1 MADGHGHPHG
11 GHAHPHGGHGGG
23 HPHAAGHPHGA
34 GHPHAGGHPHAA
46 GHPHGGGHA
55 HGGLRDHPS
64 SAPRPVDAF
73 LVPAG
78 RDPLTEAFAGREF
91 APPWRGSTPIDPAEA
106 EAVLAEVFGTPR
118 DEPAIAYVHVPYCQN
133 RCLFCGFFQNVWRPE
148 VAEAFVDDVVAE
160 MADRGRTPLVSSAP
174 IAAVY
179 IGGGTPTGLSAAAL
193 ARLVEGLRRH
203 LPLAEDC
210 EITLEGRAYDFG
222 LSKAV
227 AALGAGVNRISL
239 GVQSFDTTIRRRL
252 GRKLANEELRAAIA
266 ELVGLGKARIV
277 CDLIYGLPG
286 QTEETWARDI
296 DTVAELGLDGVT
308 LYALN
313 IWRGGPLSRAIE
325 AGKLPPASPIARQAQ
340 AFAAGIERLR
350 GHGWLQVSQSHLV
363 RSSRERNVYNAGIKR
378 GMPCLPFGPGAGGQ
392 AHGVRWRNVI
402 EIERRHAMQAEGRLP
417 VEGLSRMPA
426 RYAAQAAI
434 TSGLERGAVDIGAV
448 ERLQPGFAAAAAP
461 LLRNWTDAGLVA
473 PDGDSVRTT
482 TAGAFWI
489 TNLTSGLYAALDRAG
504 QPSTPS
510 KEHRMTD
517 TALAAPAPAASPDQL
532 AAQLAQN
539 PDGIL
544 EVLARQH
551 GVSTLEATRMLP
563 AANCTFAPADT
574 FADVMGE
581 LTSWGPMQFIV
592 HTPSI
597 VLECQGPVPPGE
609 FGRGYFNLH
618 GDSPIGG
625 HIKADRCTAI
635 AFVRRPFMGRES
647 CSIQFFDQ
655 DGEAMFKIFVR
666 RMPDR
671 SMDPEQVEKFEAMRV
686 RLAG

>member
-1 MADGHGHPHG
+1 MED
-11 GHAHPHGGHGGG
+11 
-23 HPHAAGHPHGA
+23 
-34 GHPHAGGHPHAA
+34 
-46 GHPHGGGHA
+46 
-55 HGGLRDHPS
+55 
-64 SAPRPVDAF
+64 F

-78 RDPLTEAFAGREF
+78 RDPLTEAFGGREF
-91 APPWRGSTPIDPAEA
+91 APPWRGSVPVDPDEA
-106 EAVLAEVFGTPR
+106 EAVLARVFETPR

-133 RCLFCGFFQNVWRPE
+133 HCLFCGFFQNVWRPE
-148 VAEAFVDDVVAE
+148 VAEAFVDDVIAE
-160 MADRGRTPLVSSAP
+160 VADRGTTPLVASAP
-174 IAAVY
+174 VAAVY
-179 IGGGTPTGLSAAAL
+179 IGGGTPTALPASAL
-193 ARLVEGLRRH
+193 ARLVEGLREH
-203 LPLAEDC
+203 LPLTADC

-222 LSKAV
+222 LAKAE
-227 AALGAGVNRISL
+227 AALDAGVNRISL
-239 GVQSFDTTIRRRL
+239 GVQSFDTGVRRRL
-252 GRKLANEELRAAIA
+252 GRKLPYEELTAFIR
-266 ELVGLGKARIV
+266 ELVGLGRARVV

-286 QTEETWARDI
+286 QTDETWARDL
-296 DTVAELGLDGVT
+296 DTVETLGLDGVT

-313 IWRGGPLSRAIE
+313 IWRGGPLFRAIE
-325 AGKLPPASPIARQAQ
+325 AGKLPAASPIGRQAQ
-340 AFAAGIERLR
+340 TYAAGIAGLTERGFR
-350 GHGWLQVSQSHLV
+350 QVSQSHLV
-363 RSSRERNVYNAGIKR
+363 RSTHERNVYNAGIKR

-392 AHGVRWRNVI
+392 AHGVRWRNVM
-402 EIERRHAMQAEGRLP
+402 EIERRRALQAEGRRP

-434 TSGLERGAVDIGAV
+434 TSGLESGGIDPAAVD
-448 ERLQPGFAAAAAP
+448 RLAPGFAAAAAP
-461 LLRNWTDAGLVA
+461 LLRNWSEAGLVVA
-473 PDGDSVRTT
+473 DGDLLRTT
-482 TAGAFWI
+482 PAGAFWI
-489 TNLTSGLYAALDRAG
+489 TNLTSGLYAALDRAE
-504 QPSTPS
+504 QPSTSS

-517 TALAAPAPAASPDQL
+517 TLAAPSDAREKL
-532 AAQLAQN
+532 AAQLAAN
-539 PDGIL
+539 PDGII

-551 GVSTLEATRMLP
+551 GVSTLDATRMLP

-581 LTSWGPMQFIV
+581 LTSWGPMLFIV

-597 VLECQGPVPPGE
+597 VLECEGAIPRGE

-671 SMDPEQVEKFEAMRV
+671 NMEPEQVAKFEALKT
-686 RLAG
+686 RLAA